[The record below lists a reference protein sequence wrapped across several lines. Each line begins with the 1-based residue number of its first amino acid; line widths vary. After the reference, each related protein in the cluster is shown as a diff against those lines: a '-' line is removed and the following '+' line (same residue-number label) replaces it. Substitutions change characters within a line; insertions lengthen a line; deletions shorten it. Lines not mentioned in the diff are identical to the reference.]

1 MQKPSMKKEIEHN
14 RNMAKIS
21 SELYE
26 VIEEEVYNDED
37 SKSNDMCSRKDS
49 NQSANNLVWP
59 FLNLK
64 H

>member
-21 SELYE
+21 SELYA

-49 NQSANNLVWP
+49 NQSANNLV
-59 FLNLK
+59 
-64 H
+64 